1 MICPQ
6 CTNEVPVTEAQYLSM
21 YTCPKCQAVYFI
33 DIAGQPEFGDMS
45 AQMPIEEPAV
55 EQNNSDFSS
64 SDAVNNFSSDIS
76 SDLAAEVA
84 SEFDN
89 QFDKQMPQ
97 QPDVDFVNQLS
108 SDANPFE
115 MSSNE
120 ISSNSTSSFGQAAS
134 EITDFANQDNSIS
147 ALSYDLLITGLDSK
161 ETTAL
166 FKEAV
171 EDSKFGWV
179 TQDIFSQI
187 KNGQYEFKNLN
198 AVQAYVLA
206 KRIQFLDIEM
216 QWKQNV
222 QI

>member
-1 MICPQ
+1 
-6 CTNEVPVTEAQYLSM
+6 M
-21 YTCPKCQAVYFI
+21 YTCGKCQSVYFI
-33 DIAGQPEFGDMS
+33 DITGQPEFGDMS
-45 AQMPIEEPAV
+45 AQIPSTEPSV
-55 EQNNSDFSS
+55 EVIDHNNSEHLQYEN
-64 SDAVNNFSSDIS
+64 VNNNSGSGFSN
-76 SDLAAEVA
+76 DLASEVSA
-84 SEFDN
+84 DFADQSLTSQAQSE
-89 QFDKQMPQ
+89 P
-97 QPDVDFVNQLS
+97 PIPEELS
-108 SDANPFE
+108 SF
-115 MSSNE
+115 SL
-120 ISSNSTSSFGQAAS
+120 AAG

-179 TQDIFSQI
+179 SQDIFSKI

-198 AVQAYVLA
+198 PIQAHILA

-222 QI
+222 QV

>member
-21 YTCPKCQAVYFI
+21 YTCGKCQAVYFI
-33 DIAGQPEFGDMS
+33 DITGQPEFGDMS
-45 AQMPIEEPAV
+45 AEMPVEEIVV
-55 EQNNSDFSS
+55 EQNNSDYSQPETI
-64 SDAVNNFSSDIS
+64 NNFGSDIS
-76 SDLAAEVA
+76 NDLAAEVA
-84 SEFDN
+84 SEFEN
-89 QFDKQMPQ
+89 QLDHQMPQ
-97 QPDVDFVNQLS
+97 QPDVDFANQLN

-115 MSSNE
+115 ALSQNE
-120 ISSNSTSSFGQAAS
+120 NSNSTSSFGQVAG

-171 EDSKFGWV
+171 EDTKFGWV
-179 TQDIFSQI
+179 SQDIFSQI
-187 KNGQYEFKNLN
+187 KNGQFEFKNLN